1 MELGGVVWTEAGRVG
16 IGLPAQAPLPARLL
30 LNRVASL
37 LLLLASTA
45 CSQPSTS
52 VTPCA
57 PELSPLPSATPFPTL
72 TPAPTVSPE
81 EARVE
86 ALLADMTTE
95 QKVGQLFV
103 VYFTDPHF
111 SPALEEMI
119 TQYHI
124 GGIIIFGRNV
134 TTLSNL
140 AELINEAQS
149 AAVTTEP
156 EIPLFVATDQEGW
169 PILRLWEGATVFP
182 SSMAIGATGS
192 VTDAQ
197 LVATV
202 MAAELRA
209 VGINMNLAP
218 VLDVNTNPAN
228 PIIGIRSFGSSPEL
242 VSRLGTAMIE
252 AYQAQGS
259 IATAKH
265 FPGHGDTSL
274 DSHQSLPTILHD
286 LARLEAVELVPF
298 RAAILAGVDCIMTAH
313 ISVPALDPTP
323 HRPASLSPPIL
334 QGLLREKM
342 GFEGLIATDSL
353 GMRAITDRYEV
364 STAAVLAFQAGAD
377 LLMFGDDPGHDP
389 SEQRVAYQRVLEL
402 VEQGTVPMSRLD
414 DSVRRILL
422 LKDRR
427 GILDWQP
434 VVVDRIVEQVG
445 TAQHLAA
452 AQQVALDSITLVKD
466 EDGLLP
472 LDPQFSTLVVYPQGG
487 RGLGEAMQRHGSS
500 IRVLEV
506 SQRPS
511 TAEVEQVVVQA
522 QAADVVVLGTS
533 NVQRF
538 AEQARLVESLH
549 GHHPLITVALD
560 SPYDLLSYPQVST
573 YLVTYGRAPVS
584 LEALAEVL
592 FGLQAPRGR
601 LPVELPPQR

>member
-1 MELGGVVWTEAGRVG
+1 
-16 IGLPAQAPLPARLL
+16 
-30 LNRVASL
+30 
-37 LLLLASTA
+37 
-45 CSQPSTS
+45 
-52 VTPCA
+52 
-57 PELSPLPSATPFPTL
+57 
-72 TPAPTVSPE
+72 
-81 EARVE
+81 
-86 ALLADMTTE
+86 MTTE

-252 AYQAQGS
+252 AYQAQGI

-286 LARLEAVELVPF
+286 LARLDAVELVPF
-298 RAAILAGVDCIMTAH
+298 RAAISAGVDCIMTAH

-353 GMRAITDRYEV
+353 GMRAITDQYDV
-364 STAAVLAFQAGAD
+364 ATAAVLAFQAGAD

-422 LKDRR
+422 LKARR
-427 GILDWQP
+427 GTLDWQP

-452 AQQVALDSITLVKD
+452 AQQVASDSITLVKD

-472 LDPQFSTLVVYPQGG
+472 LDPQFSALVVYPPGG
-487 RGLGEAMQRHGSS
+487 RGLREAMQRHGSD
-500 IRVLEV
+500 IVVLEV
-506 SQRPS
+506 SSRPS
-511 TAEVEQVVVQA
+511 AAEVEQVVARA
-522 QAADVVVLGTS
+522 QGAEVVVLGTS
-533 NVQRF
+533 NVQRYP
-538 AEQARLVESLH
+538 EQVPLVEALRNY
-549 GHHPLITVALD
+549 PLITVALD
-560 SPYDLLSYPQVST
+560 SPYDLLSYPPVST
-573 YLVTYGRAPVS
+573 YLATYGRAPVS
-584 LEALAEVL
+584 MNALADVL
-592 FGLQAPRGR
+592 FGLEAPRGR
-601 LPVELPPQR
+601 LPVEFLTEQLTSGLSGCLWSAANHLPRAHWSRCFHRYA

>member
-1 MELGGVVWTEAGRVG
+1 MELARDVKALVPPPPSLNPTVWLFLVLTCTACLQLNITSSATRPV
-16 IGLPAQAPLPARLL
+16 PSAAPTAPPSPTRTPLP
-30 LNRVASL
+30 
-37 LLLLASTA
+37 
-45 CSQPSTS
+45 P
-52 VTPCA
+52 
-57 PELSPLPSATPFPTL
+57 
-72 TPAPTVSPE
+72 VSPE
-81 EARVE
+81 EARAE
-86 ALLADMTTE
+86 ELLASMTTDE
-95 QKVGQLFV
+95 KVGQLFV

-169 PILRLWEGATVFP
+169 PILRLWQGATVFP

-298 RAAILAGVDCIMTAH
+298 RAAISAGVDCIMTAH

-342 GFEGLIATDSL
+342 GFEGLIATDSV
-353 GMRAITDRYEV
+353 GMRAITDQYDV
-364 STAAVLAFQAGAD
+364 ATAAVLAFQAGAD

-402 VEQGTVPMSRLD
+402 VEQGAVPMSRLD

-422 LKDRR
+422 LKARR
-427 GILDWQP
+427 GTLDWQP

-472 LDPQFSTLVVYPQGG
+472 LDPQSSILVVCPPGG
-487 RGLGEAMQRHGSS
+487 RELREAIQRHGSD
-500 IRVLEV
+500 IAVLEV
-506 SQRPS
+506 SSRPS
-511 TAEVEQVVVQA
+511 AAEVEQVVARA
-522 QAADVVVLGTS
+522 QGADVVVLGTS
-533 NVQRF
+533 NVQRYP
-538 AEQARLVESLH
+538 EQAPLVEALRDY
-549 GHHPLITVALD
+549 PLITVALD